1 MEEQK
6 SRSMEDQKS
15 RSMED
20 QKSRSMKNQK
30 SRYRK
35 DQKLLN
41 GSYKYMD
48 EKLETKIY
56 MEKML

>member
-1 MEEQK
+1 MEDYK
-6 SRSMEDQKS
+6 SRLIKI
-15 RSMED
+15 
-20 QKSRSMKNQK
+20 QK
-30 SRYRK
+30 SRYMK